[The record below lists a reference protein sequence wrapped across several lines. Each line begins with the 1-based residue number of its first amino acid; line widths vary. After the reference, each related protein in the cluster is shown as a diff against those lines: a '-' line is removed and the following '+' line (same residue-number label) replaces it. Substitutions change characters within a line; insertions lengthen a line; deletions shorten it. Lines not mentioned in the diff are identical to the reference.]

1 MPKEENQTAR
11 RRAAN
16 SGPKGQG
23 RFASS
28 ARPTLADQIYEH
40 LYHKIIHLELTP
52 GMPLLER
59 EIAVDFNASRTPVRE
74 AILRLT
80 KEMLVEVVPKSG
92 TFVARI
98 PLSILPEALVARR
111 ALECDLVRRAAQHV
125 THSRVLRLRA
135 IVEENREAAQ
145 DGDQKVF
152 DRTDGAFHAELAA
165 MSGYPGLWRVIQQ
178 IKAPIDRHRHLTLPV
193 EGRMDQVVQEHS
205 DIVDA
210 LEKEDGALAAKRM
223 DKHIRQLKDDIAKT
237 VERHP
242 DYFIYDLDLS
252 DIDDR

>member
-1 MPKEENQTAR
+1 MPKEEIKTAR

-16 SGPKGQG
+16 TAPKGQG
-23 RFASS
+23 RFAAS
-28 ARPTLADQIYEH
+28 ARPTLADQIYET

-59 EIAVDFNASRTPVRE
+59 EIALDFNASRTPVRE

-111 ALECDLVRRAAQHV
+111 ALECDLVRRAARNV
-125 THSRVLRLRA
+125 TPSGILRLRA

-145 DGDQKVF
+145 EGDQQIF

-165 MSGYPGLWRVIQQ
+165 LSGYPGLWNVIQQ

-193 EGRMDQVVQEHS
+193 EGRMDQVVEEHS
-205 DIVDA
+205 EIVDA
-210 LEKEDGALAAKRM
+210 LEKRDGALAAKRM

-242 DYFIYDLDLS
+242 DYFIHDLDLNEME
-252 DIDDR
+252 DH